1 MRLAIL
7 IGMLFSLSFLGFWG
21 VQFAYAGCVTGDD
34 GWVVCT
40 NSDGSQTR
48 ATTCDQLSGIGTE
61 TCGAGSGCGPT
72 GCYNCA
78 SKGNCGGGRRRRR
91 EIVARLD
98 MFIMTVPLA
107 QTPVS
112 LGKKWSDCK
121 TGVIIF
127 SVALN
132 IMIVP
137 PIQEHMRSVPIVG
150 IQVVGETHVKEVC
163 SVVVADMSLAGTLF
177 AQLEMIGR
185 VSVGMDIGMRVV
197 VS

>member
-1 MRLAIL
+1 MLGVSQETMAGWFVL
-7 IGMLFSLSFLGFWG
+7 IQMVLKPVPQHVISFLELGLRLVERG
-21 VQFAYAGCVTGDD
+21 VDADRRDVITVPARVI
-34 GWVVCT
+34 V
-40 NSDGSQTR
+40 
-48 ATTCDQLSGIGTE
+48 E
-61 TCGAGSGCGPT
+61 
-72 GCYNCA
+72 
-78 SKGNCGGGRRRRR
+78 GGRRRRR

-112 LGKKWSDCK
+112 LGKNGAIAKLE
-121 TGVIIF
+121 VIIF

>member
-1 MRLAIL
+1 MEQDLDVDRR
-7 IGMLFSLSFLGFWG
+7 G
-21 VQFAYAGCVTGDD
+21 V
-34 GWVVCT
+34 
-40 NSDGSQTR
+40 
-48 ATTCDQLSGIGTE
+48 TTVPVREIVGV
-61 TCGAGSGCGPT
+61 
-72 GCYNCA
+72 
-78 SKGNCGGGRRRRR
+78 GGRHPR
-91 EIVARLD
+91 EIVARMD
-98 MFIMTVPLA
+98 MSSMIVRQEIIL
-107 QTPVS
+107 VS
-112 LGKKWSDCK
+112 LGKNGVIVKLE
-121 TGVIIF
+121 VIIF

-197 VS
+197 DS